1 MEPRLDSRFAEE
13 ISKKYVGHPDII
25 RLMLVALLSQG
36 HILLEGN
43 PGLGKTTLAKAFAE
57 TIGGDFKRIQM
68 TPDSLPADILGSYVY
83 DQKNGTFEL
92 RKGPIFANLV
102 LVDELNRATP
112 KAQAALL
119 EAMQERQVTLEG
131 ETVRLDEP
139 FMVIATQVRYGTPGT
154 YPLSE
159 VQSDRFAF
167 SVHVD
172 YPSPDEE
179 MKIISGIDAIEAGRC
194 KQIFDG
200 RQVMDEVARARKVFV
215 ADPVKRYI
223 VSLGEY
229 LRKSDHLSMAPG
241 SRGAI
246 VLHKGSR
253 ALASLERRDHVIP
266 DDVKFLVPY
275 AFQHRIFLKP
285 EALAEDMTPGQ
296 VISEMLEKVPVPKA
310 AEAARA

>member
-1 MEPRLDSRFAEE
+1 MEPRLDRRFTEE

-25 RLMLVALLSQG
+25 RLMLVGLMSQG

-68 TPDSLPADILGSYVY
+68 TPDSLPADILGTYVF
-83 DQKNGTFEL
+83 DQKKGTFEL

-131 ETVRLDEP
+131 DTMKLEQP
-139 FMVIATQVRYGTPGT
+139 FMVIATQMQYGTPGT

-172 YPSPDEE
+172 YPSAEDEL
-179 MKIISGIDAIEAGRC
+179 KIISAIDAIEAGRC
-194 KQIFDG
+194 NVILTPD
-200 RQVMDEVARARKVFV
+200 QVMDEVARAREVFV
-215 ADPVKRYI
+215 AEPVKKYI
-223 VSLGEY
+223 IALGEY
-229 LRKSDHLSMAPG
+229 WRHSDYLRTAPG
-241 SRGAI
+241 SRGTI
-246 VLHKGSR
+246 ILYKSSR
-253 ALASLERRDHVIP
+253 ALASLEGRDHVIP
-266 DDVKFLVPY
+266 DDVKFLAPY
-275 AFQHRIFLKP
+275 VFQHRVFLNP
-285 EALAEDMTPGQ
+285 EALAEDITPGQ
-296 VISEMLEKVPVPKA
+296 LISEMLEKVPVPKT
-310 AEAARA
+310 AEAARV